1 MGGMTP
7 AEVLT
12 EAGRRIRSDAQ
23 KDLERAANLI
33 RERGWVQG
41 CYTTDDGAMCASTA
55 IYLATGSTSIHT
67 ALQSVQRK
75 LLARGWQRGL
85 IAWNDVD
92 GRTKDEVLALLEI

>member
-1 MGGMTP
+1 MTP
-7 AEVLT
+7 SEVPT
-12 EAGRRIRSDAQ
+12 EAARRIRSDVQ

-41 CYTTDDGAMCASTA
+41 QYTTDDGAVCISMA
-55 IYLATGSTSIHT
+55 IYLAIGPEVDA
-67 ALQSVQRK
+67 ALRRVQDG

-92 GRTKDEVLALLEI
+92 GRTVDEVLELLEE